1 MDVTSKYT
9 TAKSVLKFRSET
21 KISGSGKEE
30 DVIVDAVMER
40 ELVKTVN
47 TRVPHYFYMYASV
60 INNLNL
66 WLPFTS
72 FEFAVLQALNV
83 APSQLHPNSW
93 AFVKAYELVCLGLG
107 LEPRLGVFFHFY
119 YIKSL
124 LVGKL
129 VSLSSQPNR
138 GLFTLYASNF
148 KNFRNTFFRV
158 RCGPQLPDLM
168 FDKDEVSLFPF
179 YWTQN
184 PCIIKGVDERLL
196 TPYESEVVAFLNSFS
211 LFEIKELLTLETDY
225 PSLVAYLRK

>member
-1 MDVTSKYT
+1 
-9 TAKSVLKFRSET
+9 
-21 KISGSGKEE
+21 
-30 DVIVDAVMER
+30 
-40 ELVKTVN
+40 
-47 TRVPHYFYMYASV
+47 
-60 INNLNL
+60 
-66 WLPFTS
+66 
-72 FEFAVLQALNV
+72 
-83 APSQLHPNSW
+83 
-93 AFVKAYELVCLGLG
+93 VKAYELVCLGLG
-107 LEPRLGVFFHFY
+107 LEPHLGVFFHFY
-119 YIKSL
+119 YIKNLS
-124 LVGKL
+124 VGKL

-138 GLFTLYASNF
+138 GLFTVYASNF

-168 FDKDEVSLFPF
+168 FDKDEVPLFPF